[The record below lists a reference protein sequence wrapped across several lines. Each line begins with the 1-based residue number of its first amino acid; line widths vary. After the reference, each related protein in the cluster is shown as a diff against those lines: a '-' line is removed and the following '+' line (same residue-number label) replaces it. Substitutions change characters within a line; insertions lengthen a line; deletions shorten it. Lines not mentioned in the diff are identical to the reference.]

1 MGYNSFV
8 SLYKRREELKIM
20 IESASGYAAEKISR
34 EKLVQDLKAVVNDAE
49 ELLRATAQ
57 QTGEKVAV
65 VRAKAEESLKAAK
78 ARIAEEGE
86 AVVARAKFA
95 AKTAD
100 DFVKENPWQ
109 AVGIGALAGLVIG
122 ILISRR

>member
-1 MGYNSFV
+1 M
-8 SLYKRREELKIM
+8 M
-20 IESASGYAAEKISR
+20 ESATGYAAEKVSR
-34 EKLVQDLKAVVNDAE
+34 EKLVQDLKAVVSDAE
-49 ELLRATAQ
+49 ELLKATAQ
-57 QTGEKVAV
+57 QTGEKIAV
-65 VRAKAEESLKAAK
+65 GRAKAAEPLKAAK

-86 AVVARAKFA
+86 AVLARAKVA

>member
-1 MGYNSFV
+1 M
-8 SLYKRREELKIM
+8 SLFKRREEIKSM
-20 IESASGYAAEKISR
+20 MASATGYGVESSVTR

-49 ELLRATAQ
+49 ELLKATAQ
-57 QTGEKVAV
+57 QTGEKIAV

-78 ARIAEEGE
+78 VRIAEEG
-86 AVVARAKFA
+86 AVVLEKAKSA
-95 AKTAD
+95 GKATD
-100 DFVKENPWQ
+100 EFVKENPWQ

>member
-1 MGYNSFV
+1 M
-8 SLYKRREELKIM
+8 M
-20 IESASGYAAEKISR
+20 ASAYGVDSVTR

-86 AVVARAKFA
+86 AVVARAKFV

>member
-1 MGYNSFV
+1 M
-8 SLYKRREELKIM
+8 M
-20 IESASGYAAEKISR
+20 ESATGYADKVSR
-34 EKLVQDLKAVVNDAE
+34 EKLLQDLKAVVNDAE

-57 QTGEKVAV
+57 QTGEKIAV
-65 VRAKAEESLKAAK
+65 VRAKAEDSLKAAR

>member
-8 SLYKRREELKIM
+8 SLYKRREEFKIM
-20 IESASGYAAEKISR
+20 MESAAGYAAERISR

-49 ELLRATAQ
+49 DLLRATAQ
-57 QTGEKVAV
+57 QTGEKIAV

-86 AVVARAKFA
+86 AVVARAKVA

-100 DFVKENPWQ
+100 QFVKENPWQ

>member
-1 MGYNSFV
+1 MN
-8 SLYKRREELKIM
+8 M
-20 IESASGYAAEKISR
+20 AESATGYRADSITR
-34 EKLVQDLKAVVNDAE
+34 EKLVQDLKAVVSDAE
-49 ELLRATAQ
+49 ELLKATAQ
-57 QTGEKVAV
+57 QTGEKIAV

-86 AVVARAKFA
+86 AVLARAKVA
-95 AKTAD
+95 AKRTD
-100 DFVKENPWQ
+100 EFVKENPWQ

>member
-1 MGYNSFV
+1 MV
-8 SLYKRREELKIM
+8 
-20 IESASGYAAEKISR
+20 ESATGYAEKSSR

-49 ELLRATAQ
+49 ELLKATAQ

-65 VRAKAEESLKAAK
+65 VRAKAEESLKAAR
-78 ARIAEEGE
+78 ARIEEEKE
-86 AVVARAKFA
+86 AVMARAKVA

-109 AVGIGALAGLVIG
+109 AVGIGALAGLVLG